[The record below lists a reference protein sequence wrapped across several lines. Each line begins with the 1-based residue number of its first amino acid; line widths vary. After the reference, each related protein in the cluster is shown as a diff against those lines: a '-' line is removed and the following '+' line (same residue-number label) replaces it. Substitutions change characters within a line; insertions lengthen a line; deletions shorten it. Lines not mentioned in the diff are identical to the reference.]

1 MPSANKPSHN
11 VNNLGILNSR
21 PYSKRIQRLQR
32 EKRCFEFATWAVETC
47 LPPFVSFEIN
57 TLSKNGLTTLRFC
70 EERKDGVLHN
80 LKNLLIQ

>member
-21 PYSKRIQRLQR
+21 PYSKRIQRLPR
-32 EKRCFEFATWAVETC
+32 EKIYFQFATWAVETC
-47 LPPFVSFEIN
+47 LAPFVSFEIN
-57 TLSKNGLTTLRFC
+57 PLSENGFTTLRFC
-70 EERKDGVLHN
+70 EEREDGVLHN